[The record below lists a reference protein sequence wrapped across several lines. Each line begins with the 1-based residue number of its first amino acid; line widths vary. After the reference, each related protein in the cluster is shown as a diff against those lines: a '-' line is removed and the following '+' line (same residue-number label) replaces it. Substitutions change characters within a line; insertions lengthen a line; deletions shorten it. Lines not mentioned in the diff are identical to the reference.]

1 MPHRKHQKV
10 QLQNVVK
17 KDVENN
23 NVQAAAETR
32 APVVEVNDNRAGPK
46 LVKCCVPLT
55 CTSPED
61 LINPKEPEKSV
72 KVFCNNEACDFSK
85 WMHKD
90 CFEEWE
96 ETVLSYLR
104 SCGRAR
110 SWSEKQ
116 RLQNLWTKKG
126 YDLAFKACD
135 CKCGRGHIRKDLDYF
150 PKPQVAVVDN
160 KNKKKP
166 KKKNDKPAPVVSN
179 GKGGHAS
186 TSIPHNNNHIHSAPI
201 NTTNVNNNNNNTSY
215 NNHHVSNT
223 NHIFS
228 TQRSRTDSVSSSGS
242 LPRSSG
248 SIGSSSSPTPS
259 SPIVNGNMNPPAF
272 PKSPKTI
279 DVHSFNAN
287 TSFRRRQDLSAFT
300 FLPRHKQNPY
310 HIKMDDDG
318 TDDTRNFILSHLT
331 SYKVCSLSC
340 VICKSGLPVFD
351 RYPMI
356 DGTFFLSPQAYGD
369 GVVQVISDGRLQFIN
384 AVCVQCLEK
393 GSDIRCASCKCPWDG
408 SALQLGTMY
417 TYDIFAATPCCQKR
431 LTCKQCRR
439 AVVDV
444 NTGLTFYSQY
454 SRMIACPYCKAY
466 DFHFIRPL
474 NEAFNVR
481 AKQSIWN

>member
-10 QLQNVVK
+10 HSHIVVK

-23 NVQAAAETR
+23 NVQAEALDTR
-32 APVVEVNDNRAGPK
+32 PHVEQNDNRTAPK

-55 CTSPED
+55 CTSEGE
-61 LINPKEPEKSV
+61 LINPNEPEKAV
-72 KVFCNNEACDFSK
+72 RVYCNNENCTYSD

-90 CFEEWE
+90 CFDEWE

-116 RLQNLWTKKG
+116 RMQNLWTKKG

-150 PKPQVAVVDN
+150 APPTPTVVDN

-179 GKGGHAS
+179 SKGGHGTNTA
-186 TSIPHNNNHIHSAPI
+186 PHNNNNNMSFSAPI
-201 NTTNVNNNNNNTSY
+201 NTTNVNNN
-215 NNHHVSNT
+215 
-223 NHIFS
+223 HIFT

-242 LPRSSG
+242 LPHSSG
-248 SIGSSSSPTPS
+248 SVGSSSPTPS
-259 SPIVNGNMNPPAF
+259 SPIVNGNNNPPLF
-272 PKSPKTI
+272 PKSPKYGS
-279 DVHSFNAN
+279 DVHQFNAN
-287 TSFRRRQDLSAFT
+287 TSFHRRHDLSAFS
-300 FLPRHKQNPY
+300 FLPKHKQNPY

-318 TDDTRNFILSHLT
+318 NDDTRNFVLSHLT
-331 SYKVCSLSC
+331 SYKVSALSC
-340 VICKSGLPVFD
+340 VICKNDLPVFD
-351 RYPMI
+351 RYPMV

-369 GVVQVISDGRLQFIN
+369 GVVQVISEGRLQFIN
-384 AVCVQCLEK
+384 AVCVQCLER
-393 GSDIRCASCKCPWDG
+393 GSDMKCVSCKNAWDG

-444 NTGLTFYSQY
+444 STGLTFYSQY

-474 NEAFNVR
+474 CETFNVKTR
-481 AKQSIWN
+481 QSIWN

>member
-1 MPHRKHQKV
+1 MPHRKHHHHTA
-10 QLQNVVK
+10 VK

-23 NVQAAAETR
+23 NVR
-32 APVVEVNDNRAGPK
+32 APETAKPAPAVQNDNRAAPK

-55 CTSPED
+55 CLFQDE
-61 LINPKEPEKSV
+61 LINPNEPGNAA
-72 KVFCNNEACDFSK
+72 KVFCNNEACDYSD

-90 CFEEWE
+90 CFDAWE

-135 CKCGRGHIRKDLDYF
+135 CKCGRGHIRKDLDYIA
-150 PKPQVAVVDN
+150 PAQPTVGEN
-160 KNKKKP
+160 KTKKKA
-166 KKKNDKPAPVVSN
+166 KKKNDKPTPVVSN
-179 GKGGHAS
+179 GKGGHS
-186 TSIPHNNNHIHSAPI
+186 TSVPQNSNQSHCAPI
-201 NTTNVNNNNNNTSY
+201 NSPNNNNNN
-215 NNHHVSNT
+215 NHFVNNT
-223 NHIFS
+223 NHVFTS
-228 TQRSRTDSVSSSGS
+228 QRSRTDSVSSSGS

-259 SPIVNGNMNPPAF
+259 SPVVNLTNGNMNHLAF
-272 PKSPKTI
+272 PKSPKVTT
-279 DVHSFNAN
+279 DLPFNAN
-287 TSFRRRQDLSAFT
+287 ISFRRRHDLSAFSN
-300 FLPRHKQNPY
+300 LPKHKQNPY
-310 HIKMDDDG
+310 HIKMEDDG
-318 TDDTRNFILSHLT
+318 TDDTRNFILSHLV
-331 SYKVCSLSC
+331 SYKICSLSC
-340 VICKSGLPVFD
+340 VICKSELPVFD
-351 RYPMI
+351 RYPLV

-393 GSDIRCASCKCPWDG
+393 GSDVRCASCKSPWDG
-408 SALQLGTMY
+408 STLQLGTMY
-417 TYDIFAATPCCQKR
+417 KYDIFAATPCCQKR

-444 NTGLTFYSQY
+444 SSGLPFYSQY

-474 NEAFNVR
+474 CETFSVNHA
-481 AKQSIWN
+481 AKPSIWS